1 MTSPTASIPTSF
13 VPDDPDVTVGAVLDG
28 EKWAGALG
36 TGASLTYSFP
46 WTTRS
51 TAAFAGYNGQP
62 YSLLNEPGAAQV
74 YGLDA
79 TDQAAAK
86 SALGAWAA
94 VANLN
99 FTELLETSTSVG
111 DIRFA
116 FTSVSEASAT
126 GGQAWGWATLPDP
139 YQPAA
144 GDIWIST
151 AIDVA
156 DWAPSSKNYESLLHE
171 LGHAIGMK
179 HTFEGSPR
187 LPAAMDTE
195 QYSVMSY
202 TPGAHSL
209 YFKVTDGAFGRKSGQ
224 FSTIHPDTPMLLDI
238 AAAQYLYGA
247 NMTYH
252 TGNDVYT
259 FDPST
264 PFMRTIWDAGGQD
277 TISVSNFTQ
286 GCTIDLQAGHFSK
299 ITIPSAS
306 TSGFTFSSPPPTPTY
321 DGTDNLAIAYGV
333 TIENAIGGGGN
344 DTLIGN
350 AAANELHGGAGADSL
365 SGGDGS
371 DTLDGGAGND
381 TLNGGAGID
390 TASYSGAGSY
400 FNLLKTATGFT
411 VTDSRNLGE
420 GSDTLTSVERLHFT
434 DKYVALDLAG
444 NAGMVAKILGA
455 VFGVA
460 SVQNTS
466 YVGIGLGYADG
477 GMSYSNLMQF
487 ALSAAGLTSN
497 KAVVD
502 TLYSNVV
509 GSVPDAATED
519 SYVKLLEKG
528 FYTPGTLGVMAADTD
543 LNQSHIGL
551 VGLASTGLVYVPA

>member
-13 VPDDPDVTVGAVLDG
+13 VPDDPDVTVGAVLG
-28 EKWAGALG
+28 HEKWAGALG

-62 YSLLNEPGAAQV
+62 YSDLNEPGGAQV
-74 YGLDA
+74 YGLNS
-79 TDQAAAK
+79 TEQGAAK

-99 FTELLETSTSVG
+99 FTELAETSTSVG

-126 GGQAWGWATLPDP
+126 GGPAWGWATLPDS

-151 AIDVA
+151 IVAAGTAA

-179 HTFEGSPR
+179 HTFEGSPT
-187 LPAAMDTE
+187 LPSSIDTE

-209 YFKVTDGAFGRKSGQ
+209 YFKVTAHSDGSKTGQ

-264 PFMRTIWDAGGQD
+264 PFMRTIWDAGGSD

-350 AAANELHGGAGADSL
+350 AAANDLHGGG
-365 SGGDGS
+365 
-371 DTLDGGAGND
+371 GND

-460 SVQNTS
+460 SVQNAS

-509 GSVPDAATED
+509 GSAPDAATED

-543 LNQSHIGL
+543 LNQSHVGL